1 MKRFVVVENP
11 PKSRAVPAFRPVVFT
26 RGRARRNVMPM
37 TATTALNPRSG
48 LRIGSAAWLEK
59 AGSYK
64 SRTKARIKRA
74 KNAWK
79 FKKITKKKSAG
90 VPRASRRRGNAN
102 RGGSKMATAKQRA
115 AQRKF
120 VARFAGKKSRKKRGR
135 RARQNKRGRP
145 LSGRSY
151 RPTLP
156 KGPLR
161 VIVKTV
167 KRKYKK
173 SLSRAS
179 RAGKKAA
186 KKRRKTA
193 ARRGRARAKK
203 NPVYT
208 VFNNGRRRGKRLSA
222 SRARAMS
229 MKRWHGKRKST
240 RRRRSRRNF
249 GGGIISAFKSAL
261 SMRTAKS
268 GLAVL
273 AGAVVATGA
282 PSLFGSWNSGYA
294 GIGLSILTAAA
305 AAVAAGKF
313 APAYATE
320 VASGGIVVVGLR
332 LVAQFLPKALSWQ
345 SAVSGVQAGFLLPA
359 RNASARSGVGGYLPP
374 PPGAV
379 SLVGRGRVSGFARAA
394 GEGFKSPRI

>member
-26 RGRARRNVMPM
+26 SGRARRNVMPM
-37 TATTALNPRSG
+37 AVTTALNRPSWKKARRNVMPMAATTALNPRG
-48 LRIGSAAWLEK
+48 KKRKKFTRKKL
-59 AGSYK
+59 AGGP
-64 SRTKARIKRA
+64 RV
-74 KNAWK
+74 KN
-79 FKKITKKKSAG
+79 
-90 VPRASRRRGNAN
+90 RRRGNAN
-102 RGGSKMATAKQRA
+102 AGGSKMATAKQRA

-120 VARFAGKKSRKKRGR
+120 VARFAGKKSRKKKGR

-167 KRKYKK
+167 KAKYRKATG
-173 SLSRAS
+173 RAS
-179 RAGKKAA
+179 VAGRKAA
-186 KKRRKTA
+186 KKRRKA
-193 ARRGRARAKK
+193 ATRRPRSRASK

-208 VFNNGRRRGKRLSA
+208 VFNNGRRRGRKLSA

-229 MKRWHGKRKST
+229 MKRWHGGGRK
-240 RRRRSRRNF
+240 RRRARRNF

-273 AGAVVATGA
+273 VGAVVATGA
-282 PSLFGSWNSGYA
+282 PSLFGSYNQGWM
-294 GIGLSILTAAA
+294 GIGLSILTAAGA
-305 AAVAAGKF
+305 AAAATMV
-313 APAYATE
+313 APAFLTE

-359 RNASARSGVGGYLPP
+359 RNGSGRSGVGGYLPP

>member
-26 RGRARRNVMPM
+26 RGKARRNFAPSQVTTALNRPGRRKARRNVIPAL
-37 TATTALNPRSG
+37 ATTALNPRSRRPRLG
-48 LRIGSAAWLEK
+48 PVASALRSAL
-59 AGSYK
+59 G
-64 SRTKARIKRA
+64 RR
-74 KNAWK
+74 
-79 FKKITKKKSAG
+79 KKITKRKLAG
-90 VPRASRRRGNAN
+90 GPRVKNRRRGNAN
-102 RGGSKMATAKQRA
+102 AGGSKMATAKQRA

-120 VARFAGKKSRKKRGR
+120 IARFAGKKSRKKKGR

-179 RAGKKAA
+179 KAGRKAA
-186 KKRRKTA
+186 KKRRKSAT
-193 ARRGRARAKK
+193 RRPRSRAKK

-240 RRRRSRRNF
+240 RRRARRNF

-273 AGAVVATGA
+273 ANAHNVPFTVAAPTSTFDPRTATGA
-282 PSLFGSWNSGYA
+282 DIPIEERSRE
-294 GIGLSILTAAA
+294 
-305 AAVAAGKF
+305 
-313 APAYATE
+313 E
-320 VASGGIVVVGLR
+320 VARLGDTV
-332 LVAQFLPKALSWQ
+332 LVADGIPCLHPAFDVTPARLIDRITSERGSFSPKA
-345 SAVSGVQAGFLLPA
+345 
-359 RNASARSGVGGYLPP
+359 
-374 PPGAV
+374 
-379 SLVGRGRVSGFARAA
+379 
-394 GEGFKSPRI
+394 GETA